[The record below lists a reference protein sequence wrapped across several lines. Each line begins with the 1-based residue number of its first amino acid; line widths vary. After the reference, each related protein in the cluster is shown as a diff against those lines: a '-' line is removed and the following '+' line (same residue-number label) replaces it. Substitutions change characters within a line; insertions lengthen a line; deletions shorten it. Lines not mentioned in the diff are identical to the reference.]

1 MSKMT
6 ASIRFTAHQPSRGGT
21 ARSEGKRQKVKGKST
36 ELPRA
41 GARCDLPVPFI
52 LPFSFCLLPLI
63 AEEMID
69 GTSGDRRYW
78 LYGGHPLQGAAA
90 ERRRGR
96 LVELEPGPANEGGGL

>member
-36 ELPRA
+36 DLPRA

-52 LPFSFCLLPLI
+52 LPFSFCLLPLV

-69 GTSGDRRYW
+69 GTSWDRRYR
-78 LYGGHPLQGAAA
+78 LYGRHALQGASTCRGS
-90 ERRRGR
+90 ERLRD
-96 LVELEPGPANEGGGL
+96 LH